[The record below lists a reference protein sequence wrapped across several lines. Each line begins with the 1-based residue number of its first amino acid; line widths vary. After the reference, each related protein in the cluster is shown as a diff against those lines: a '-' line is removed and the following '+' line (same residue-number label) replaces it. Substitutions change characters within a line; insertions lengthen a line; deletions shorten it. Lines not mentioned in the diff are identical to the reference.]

1 MKFKLQKF
9 QLKQTKGFECLNC
22 VQPLLKEENFCSC
35 CGQKN
40 TTGRLSFNNFMNSL
54 FSGFFSYD
62 SRFWR
67 TFIPL
72 LIKPGKV
79 AKEYILGKREK
90 YVNPFQLYLQV
101 SILFFLILSISNK
114 IDIATR

>member
-1 MKFKLQKF
+1 
-9 QLKQTKGFECLNC
+9 
-22 VQPLLKEENFCSC
+22 
-35 CGQKN
+35 
-40 TTGRLSFNNFMNSL
+40 MNSL
-54 FSGFFSYD
+54 FSEFFAYD

-67 TFIPL
+67 TFNPL

-114 IDIATR
+114 IDIAKNSIKDIATASKNNGDSQKTSLKNKIAESKQT